1 MKLIIKKPS
10 DFIQV
15 NHVIVLVYGQ
25 PGTRKTSFASTAPK
39 AILFDFD
46 NGVRRVD
53 EQYRCEYVPVD
64 YLKDWAMVEESIS
77 DPLFEEYETFIFDSV
92 TKLLDYMTDFV
103 IKKDAK
109 NKKSGGGLTMGGY
122 GALGN
127 VFSSF
132 LKKLEMMGKNI
143 IFVAHDKEGKE
154 GDATR
159 LRPDI
164 IGGSLGMVTR
174 SADLIGYVEMINN
187 VSVVQF
193 SPTDRFYAKNS
204 CGLQSQIDTSEVSLS
219 NILNTYKTGI
229 NEKSAELK
237 KYRNAMKEGL
247 ALLEPVN
254 NCETLNIAWSELK
267 KVEQSM
273 TSKTELSSAFREVA
287 ERVECFFNK
296 ETMSFQEFEKANID
310 LKETGETTT
319 EQPEEQKLKTK
330 KNAKDKV

>member
-15 NHVIVLVYGQ
+15 NHIITLIYGQ

-46 NGVRRVD
+46 NGIRRVD
-53 EQYRCEYVPVD
+53 EQYRCEYIPVD
-64 YLKDWAMVEESIS
+64 YLKDWATVEESIT
-77 DPLFEEYETFIFDSV
+77 DPQFAEYETFIFDSV
-92 TKLLDYMTDFV
+92 TKLMDYLTDFV

-109 NKKSGGGLTMGGY
+109 NKKAGGGLTMGGY

-132 LKKLEMMGKNI
+132 LKKIEMMGKNI
-143 IFVAHDKEGKE
+143 VFVAHDKEGKE

-164 IGGSLGMVTR
+164 VGGSLGMVTR
-174 SADLIGYVEMINN
+174 SADLIGYVEMVNN
-187 VSVVQF
+187 VSIIQF

-204 CGLQSQIDTSEVSLS
+204 CGLPNQINTSEVSLT
-219 NILNTYKTGI
+219 NILETYKVGI

-237 KYRNAMKEGL
+237 RYKLAVKNGL
-247 ALLEPVN
+247 ALLDSVTD
-254 NCETLNIAWSELK
+254 CDTLNQAWANLK
-267 KVEQSM
+267 LLEHAM
-273 TSKTELSSAFREVA
+273 TSKIETFGAFKDFA
-287 ERVECFFNK
+287 ETVGCFFNK
-296 ETMSFQEFEKANID
+296 ETVFFEEYEKAEID
-310 LKETGETTT
+310 IEN
-319 EQPEEQKLKTK
+319 EQLPEMSEELPKPKKQ
-330 KNAKDKV
+330 KNAKDKI